1 MEKYYF
7 EFKKIIVKEYV
18 RTPEPADAPPCDI
31 VIVFS
36 SLLNISIKPDG
47 KIPSLIT
54 GNSPFSSIPLLLNYF
69 PFSM

>member
-1 MEKYYF
+1 MEKYNF

-47 KIPSLIT
+47 KIPHFLAYPS
-54 GNSPFSSIPLLLNYF
+54 Y
-69 PFSM
+69 